1 MSWLDHLADELTAR
15 GVPRGEQR
23 RIVLELRDHI
33 ESEPGCEARLGDPRQ
48 LALEFAD
55 ELATDRARRSAFD
68 GFGAL
73 AVAAVALLV
82 SQLALSPAGGYPG
95 FNRGLSLGLFV
106 PAALG
111 MFVAPQV
118 ALVSG
123 TLAVLRALRR
133 RRARTLP
140 AAELALIRRRARIG
154 LNGGIATV
162 IGLELYVVDFSS
174 VLPGW
179 WLALVGGLA
188 GIGGVAL
195 AGASRRLAVA
205 GAIVTATSGSA
216 GDVFDDLPAIGWS
229 WLRRRPW
236 RLGAIASLGVGVGLT
251 LVGWHAERS
260 LIEGIERGAFEG
272 LAAAAG
278 FGLLGRAIGVLGA
291 RS

>member
-1 MSWLDHLADELTAR
+1 MSWLDRLADERTAR
-15 GVPRGEQR
+15 GVPSGEQR

-55 ELATDRARRSAFD
+55 ELATDRARRSAFH

-82 SQLALSPAGGYPG
+82 SQLALSPAAGYPG

-140 AAELALIRRRARIG
+140 AAQRP
-154 LNGGIATV
+154 
-162 IGLELYVVDFSS
+162 SS
-174 VLPGW
+174 G
-179 WLALVGGLA
+179 A
-188 GIGGVAL
+188 GP
-195 AGASRRLAVA
+195 
-205 GAIVTATSGSA
+205 GSA
-216 GDVFDDLPAIGWS
+216 STPGS
-229 WLRRRPW
+229 RP
-236 RLGAIASLGVGVGLT
+236 
-251 LVGWHAERS
+251 
-260 LIEGIERGAFEG
+260 
-272 LAAAAG
+272 
-278 FGLLGRAIGVLGA
+278 
-291 RS
+291 